1 VKKAPPTRNFKT
13 GPAKAGGPPP
23 PRPRGPAP
31 AAREADTRAPSHS
44 KQSPPDST
52 LRETLYLKSL
62 VANKTP
68 VLVRLRDNK
77 TVEGI
82 VEYYDA
88 AMIRLTRDGE
98 ANLFIYKAD
107 IKYLEE
113 QA

>member
-1 VKKAPPTRNFKT
+1 VKKPPPSRNFKK
-13 GPAKAGGPPP
+13 GPARAGGPPP
-23 PRPRGPAP
+23 TRPSGPAP
-31 AAREADTRAPSHS
+31 AAREADTHAPSPS
-44 KQSPPDST
+44 KQGPPDST
-52 LRETLYLKSL
+52 LRETQYLKSL

-68 VLVRLRDNK
+68 VLVRLRDSE
-77 TVEGI
+77 TVEGV

-98 ANLFIYKAD
+98 PNLFIYKAD